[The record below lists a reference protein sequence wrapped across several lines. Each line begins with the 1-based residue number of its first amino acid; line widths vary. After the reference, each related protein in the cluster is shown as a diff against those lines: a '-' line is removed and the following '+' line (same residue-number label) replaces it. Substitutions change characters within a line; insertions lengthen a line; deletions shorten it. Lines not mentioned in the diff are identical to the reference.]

1 MLATTFSNST
11 RIVTSHIQY
20 AADLNPK
27 PNRNN
32 PNNLLEANI
41 LTGYNVRLESPNE
54 FIIIL
59 LKIAHKA
66 GGDAYAAN
74 KGCPSYERE
83 RDDGFLLIFTSKIG
97 IISCKRHQGHIGN
110 LL

>member
-1 MLATTFSNST
+1 MLATTLSNST
-11 RIVTSHIQY
+11 RIVTSYIQY

-41 LTGYNVRLESPNE
+41 LTGYNVRLGCPSE

-66 GGDAYAAN
+66 AGGAHMQLIKAVLPTSA
-74 KGCPSYERE
+74 KGMTGSY
-83 RDDGFLLIFTSKIG
+83 
-97 IISCKRHQGHIGN
+97 
-110 LL
+110 